1 VITELSRAYTGPSEM
16 NRVFGGETHAVSST
30 SDLMSVGWLAG
41 LG

>member
-1 VITELSRAYTGPSEM
+1 M
-16 NRVFGGETHAVSST
+16 NRGFDGETHAVSST